1 MAAIAVAA
9 TAVETV
15 SNAIGAAFCLLALEW
30 SNPQVKIMGFIQ
42 SLNNLQIE

>member
-15 SNAIGAAFCLLALEW
+15 SNAVGAAFCLPAPEW
-30 SNPQVKIMGFIQ
+30 SNPQVKIVGFIQ